1 VKRWFDAID
10 ARPAVKRALQ
20 VLDGVHNAPIDDKQ
34 RDIMF
39 GAAQFAKR

>member
-1 VKRWFDAID
+1 VLRWFDAIN
-10 ARPAVKRALQ
+10 ARPAVQRALT
-20 VLDGVHNAPIDDKQ
+20 VLADVTQAPIDDKQ